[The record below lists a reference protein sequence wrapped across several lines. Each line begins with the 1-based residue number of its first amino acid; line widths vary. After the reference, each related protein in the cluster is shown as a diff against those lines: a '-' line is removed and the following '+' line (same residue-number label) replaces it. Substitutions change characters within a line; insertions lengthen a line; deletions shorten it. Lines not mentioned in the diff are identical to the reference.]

1 MFTASNEE
9 NNMPNTNKSTQAIK
23 ASKNTT
29 PLADGS
35 IDAIELLKADH
46 EKVKAMFE
54 QFEGMSDRAVASKK
68 KLVREIC
75 LELTKHAEAEEE
87 IFYSAVR
94 KAVGDEDMVDE
105 ATVEHAC
112 AKDLIAQLLA
122 MEPGD
127 DLYDAKVKVL
137 SEQIEHHV
145 EEEEKEMF
153 PKAKKSGLDMI
164 ELGEAIQARKDEI
177 TLPLLN

>member
-1 MFTASNEE
+1 
-9 NNMPNTNKSTQAIK
+9 MPVTNKSTQAIK
-23 ASKNTT
+23 NAT
-29 PLADGS
+29 PLATGA
-35 IDAIELLKADH
+35 IDAIALLKADH
-46 EKVKAMFE
+46 EKVKDMFE
-54 QFEGMSDRAVASKK
+54 RFEGLSDRAVASKK

-164 ELGEAIQARKDEI
+164 ELGQAIQARKEEI
-177 TLPLLN
+177 GLPLLN